1 MHRSTQIP
9 ETLSVHLT
17 SPLVGARDFTLA
29 GGGLPL
35 AENIVWT
42 ERAFPRVVR
51 TTKMPAWVGPSRQ
64 TVQFSELDNV
74 RVWESVDEF
83 QVIWPARISKHT
95 LIAESRGGSPSANAI
110 VLPLDSAFETR
121 LDAARQFW
129 RALNGRP
136 PAPAYGMLPQQ
147 TKIRHILNLRA
158 HDARRAEAAYRR
170 IAEVLLSRE
179 PVAPRDWRDH
189 HLRHKVRAILRR
201 ADRLVAGGYRNLLFY
216 PHSRSR
222 KHDR

>member
-1 MHRSTQIP
+1 MHRGTQIP
-9 ETLSVHLT
+9 ETLSVHPT
-17 SPLVGARDFTLA
+17 SLLVGARDFTVT
-29 GGGLPL
+29 GDGPPV

-42 ERAFPRVVR
+42 ERAFPRVIR
-51 TTKMPAWVGPSRQ
+51 ATKTPAWVGPSHQ
-64 TVQFSELDNV
+64 TVQFSELDNA
-74 RVWESVDEF
+74 RLWKSIDEF
-83 QVIWPARISKHT
+83 QVLWPARISRHT
-95 LIAESRGGSPSANAI
+95 LIAQSRGGSPSVDAI

-129 RALNGRP
+129 RTLNGRP

-201 ADRLVAGGYRNLLFY
+201 ADRIVAGGYRDLLFY

-222 KHDR
+222 KSDR